1 MENASKA
8 LLMAAEILVG
18 VLLLTLMASIIY
30 FFTNY
35 QAEIESN
42 ESAKEIHEFNIQ
54 FEVYKEKQSLTAQDV
69 LSIYNLAQNYN
80 SKFENEEPITVI
92 LGNTKLTNSS
102 VVNSNEYLKD
112 ILYTTNYPDSPPQT
126 YKINSI
132 ETNETTKKIKKIIIT
147 TN

>member
-8 LLMAAEILVG
+8 LLMAAEVLLG

-42 ESAKEIHEFNIQ
+42 QNAKEIYRFNSQ
-54 FEVYKEKQSLTAQDV
+54 FEVYKEKEYLTAQDV

-80 SKFENEEPITVI
+80 SKFENEEPIKVYI
-92 LGNTKLTNSS
+92 NNKQITNN
-102 VVNSNEYLKD
+102 VNNNIYLKQ
-112 ILYTTNYPDSPPQT
+112 ILNDTNYPEKPPKT
-126 YKINSI
+126 YKIDKI
-132 ETNETTKKIKKIIIT
+132 EPNQTTKKINNIKIVKI
-147 TN
+147 N